1 MIVTNKK
8 QVSMWGNEN
17 KNVKG
22 KNEIIG
28 LDAHIFWAAWQID
41 STLWAHFTFHDM
53 TSEECYI
60 ECNIWV
66 LH

>member
-28 LDAHIFWAAWQID
+28 LDAHIFLVAWQID

>member
-41 STLWAHFTFHDM
+41 STLWAHFTFHDI
-53 TSEECYI
+53 TS
-60 ECNIWV
+60 
-66 LH
+66 